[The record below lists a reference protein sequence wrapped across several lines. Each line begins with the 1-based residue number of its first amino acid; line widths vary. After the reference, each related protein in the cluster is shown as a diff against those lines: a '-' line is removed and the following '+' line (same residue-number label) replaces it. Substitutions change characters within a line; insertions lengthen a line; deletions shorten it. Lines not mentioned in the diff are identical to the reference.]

1 MLETEIN
8 LFEGRR
14 ERASEGEKW
23 NNELRLKWNIIIN
36 NQKNKISEDLRWKGK
51 ESADYI
57 LE

>member
-14 ERASEGEKW
+14 ERVSEGEKW
-23 NNELRLKWNIIIN
+23 NTELRLKWNIIIN